1 LKDWSAGKDAGAPS
15 MAWRDRVMKLSERKF
30 VVHEGLTEMEQM
42 KLEMFRTVVRSS
54 VRVLLVTGSAI
65 LVLLC
70 VRALAGALGYRL

>member
-1 LKDWSAGKDAGAPS
+1 
-15 MAWRDRVMKLSERKF
+15 MKLSERKF